1 MTRAHVL
8 AVAQREFAT
17 VFRTRLL
24 VVLSVGFVGLIAG
37 VAWLGASPAYLALS
51 FDLLTPLEALVPV
64 LAFAFGYRAL
74 LGDRERGELARLRT
88 YPLDHRLYVLGVY
101 LGRAVGLLGVVLV
114 GLSTAALVVPLT
126 GTESLTAVAIY
137 GTVDSPALFLRFLI
151 LTAVFALVALAL
163 ALLVSAAVRS
173 TWNGLAL
180 ATGAVLALVVGLD
193 GALVGTVT
201 ATLPA
206 PDVTA
211 TLLALSPTSAYR
223 SLAFALVFA
232 PGGVTVSGGSTA
244 VIGAL
249 ALGSWFVGSLAL
261 TGVLVRR

>member
-1 MTRAHVL
+1 MTRGNVL
-8 AVAQREFAT
+8 VIAQREFAT

-24 VVLSVGFVGLIAG
+24 VLLSVGFVGLVAG
-37 VAWLGASPAYLALS
+37 VAWLGGSPAYLALS

-64 LAFAFGYRAL
+64 LAFAFGYRSL

-88 YPLDHRLYVLGVY
+88 YPVDHRLYVLGVY
-101 LGRAVGLLGVVLV
+101 IGRGIALV
-114 GLSTAALVVPLT
+114 GVILFGLATAALVVPLT
-126 GTESLTAVAIY
+126 GTESLTAVATY
-137 GTVDSPALFLRFLI
+137 GTVDSPTLYLRYVA
-151 LTAVFALVALAL
+151 LTAVFALVSLAL
-163 ALLVSAAVRS
+163 ALLISAAVRS

-180 ATGAVLALVVGLD
+180 ATGAVLALVVGID
-193 GALVGTVT
+193 GALVGTIT

-223 SLAFALVFA
+223 GLAFAFVFA
-232 PGGVTVSGGSTA
+232 PGGVTVPGGPPTM
-244 VIGAL
+244 IGSL
-249 ALGSWFVGSLAL
+249 ALCVWFLGSLAL